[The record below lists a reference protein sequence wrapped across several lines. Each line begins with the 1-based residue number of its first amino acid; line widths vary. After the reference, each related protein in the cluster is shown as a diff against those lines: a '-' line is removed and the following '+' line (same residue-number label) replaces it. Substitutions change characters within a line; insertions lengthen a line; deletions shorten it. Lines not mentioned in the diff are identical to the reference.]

1 MLMPNQKECNKK
13 FADYYNLRKS
23 PLLKNTKFIIKLMS
37 FYVNYCIFFLYLFTI
52 LMEYW
57 DVFYIFFSFRWS
69 KLWSEIKLKIL
80 YGVNILLPINYI
92 YIYIF

>member
-1 MLMPNQKECNKK
+1 MPNQKEYNKK

-23 PLLKNTKFIIKLMS
+23 PLLKTLDIYNKTL
-37 FYVNYCIFFLYLFTI
+37 VNLCQLLYLFLYLFTI

-69 KLWSEIKLKIL
+69 KLWSEI
-80 YGVNILLPINYI
+80 N
-92 YIYIF
+92 

>member
-1 MLMPNQKECNKK
+1 MPNQKEYNKK

-37 FYVNYCIFFLYLFTI
+37 FYVNYCIFFCILFTI

-69 KLWSEIKLKIL
+69 KLWSEI
-80 YGVNILLPINYI
+80 N
-92 YIYIF
+92 

>member
-23 PLLKNTKFIIKLMS
+23 PLLKNTNKT
-37 FYVNYCIFFLYLFTI
+37 YVVLCQLLYLFLYLFTI

-69 KLWSEIKLKIL
+69 KLWSEI
-80 YGVNILLPINYI
+80 N
-92 YIYIF
+92 

>member
-1 MLMPNQKECNKK
+1 
-13 FADYYNLRKS
+13 
-23 PLLKNTKFIIKLMS
+23 MS
-37 FYVNYCIFFLYLFTI
+37 TIVSFLYLFTF
-52 LMEYW
+52 LREYW

-69 KLWSEIKLKIL
+69 KLWSEIKQKIL

>member
-1 MLMPNQKECNKK
+1 
-13 FADYYNLRKS
+13 
-23 PLLKNTKFIIKLMS
+23 MS
-37 FYVNYCIFFLYLFTI
+37 TAVSFLYLFTF
-52 LMEYW
+52 LREYW
-57 DVFYIFFSFRWS
+57 DVFYIFFIFRWS

>member
-1 MLMPNQKECNKK
+1 MPNQKEYNKK

-69 KLWSEIKLKIL
+69 KLWSEI
-80 YGVNILLPINYI
+80 N
-92 YIYIF
+92 